1 MTTLR
6 VNEQNITTTNDEPAS
21 QGAEIPVVQ
30 VLENV
35 AQGLS
40 LEEIAAQW
48 PGVASADVKAAL
60 EHAIT
65 AIRQP
70 LVPAQESKSSDRV
83 RDNHALPE
91 MDLNKILVVD
101 DQPLNCRLVKQ
112 ILARSEFTLS
122 FASDGQEGLE
132 KARAELPFL
141 VLSDIMMP
149 RMDGFELCEKLKAD
163 DRTKDAAVIFVTA
176 HHRDAAMVSKG
187 LDMGADDYIYRPFQP
202 NELEARV
209 RAVARLKRAEMTARR
224 RAHVIARRNDE
235 LEFLNTL
242 ALAAT
247 SSLSLQESLA
257 PSMPKLAQLLGA
269 KAVALLLLDAHGAK
283 AHGAKAHGAKAH
295 GADAHR
301 ARAHVNI
308 TTHKGQSLATSVDF
322 CTEEELTLQTLVDQ
336 VPLVL
341 AEILDDSNG
350 SLDIVSPDACTI
362 STVPMISRD
371 QIIGAMG
378 VIHAE
383 GNILITEDMMLLNS
397 VAGIMSVANENARL
411 LAEVQEFNRHLEQM
425 VEERTRQLVEEKKK
439 TEAILAS
446 MADGLLVLDAENR
459 VLTANRT
466 AEEMLGF
473 RLGQLQGQPI
483 GEERLNSPLW
493 RCVNDMAASPEPIM
507 SALVELPDAAQTDS
521 SLSIQARSAK
531 IRDESGAAPRQAIGT
546 VIVLRDITAL
556 KEVERM
562 KTRFMAGVTHELKT
576 PLAVIRVHANNLS
589 TYHERL
595 PIPKQKEILGTI
607 QKQVILLERSVED
620 ILALTRLDAGAMEIE
635 REPVDL
641 GVLADEIVVSMRPL
655 AEPKQI
661 ALRWKKP
668 AAAVMTI
675 ADPRIITRVIRNLVD
690 NAIKYTPAGGM
701 VKVQTIPTT
710 IEGQP
715 YVEVQVKDTGMGVA
729 PEHQEQ
735 IFERFYRVDPSHTT
749 PGTGLG
755 LAIVKEIVEAH
766 SGVVKVESLPGVGS
780 TFTVTLPGI
789 DPET

>member
-1 MTTLR
+1 MTTLPI
-6 VNEQNITTTNDEPAS
+6 NEQNTTTNGEPAI
-21 QGAEIPVVQ
+21 QGTEIPVVQ

-35 AQGLS
+35 AQGLC
-40 LEEIAAQW
+40 LAEIAAQW
-48 PGVASADVKAAL
+48 PGVTPAGVKAAL

-70 LVPAQESKSSDRV
+70 LVSSLKPIPTDQA
-83 RDNHALPE
+83 RDSHSPPG

-149 RMDGFELCEKLKAD
+149 RMDGFDLCERLKAD
-163 DRTKDAAVIFVTA
+163 ERTKDAAVIFVTA

-202 NELEARV
+202 SELEARV
-209 RAVARLKRAEMTARR
+209 RAVARLKRAEMAARR

-235 LEFLNTL
+235 LEFLNAL

-247 SSLSLQESLA
+247 SSLSLQESFA
-257 PSMPKLAQLLGA
+257 PSMPKLSQLLGA
-269 KAVALLLLDAHGAK
+269 EAVALLLLEAHGANAHRAN
-283 AHGAKAHGAKAH
+283 AHGANAHGAN
-295 GADAHR
+295 
-301 ARAHVNI
+301 AHV
-308 TTHKGQSLATSVDF
+308 TTREGQSLSTSVDF
-322 CTEEELTLQTLVDQ
+322 RTEEDLTLQTFLEQ

-341 AEILDDSNG
+341 SEILDDSNSNLG
-350 SLDIVSPDACTI
+350 IASPNTCTI
-362 STVPMISRD
+362 SAVPMISRD

-383 GNILITEDMMLLNS
+383 GNVLITEDMMLLNS
-397 VAGIMSVANENARL
+397 VAGIMSVANENTRL

-459 VLTANRT
+459 VLAANRT
-466 AEEMLGF
+466 AEEMLDF
-473 RLGQLQGQPI
+473 RLSQLQGQTI
-483 GEERLNSPLW
+483 GEERLDSPLW
-493 RCVNDMAASPEPIM
+493 RCVNDMAASHEPTM
-507 SALVELPDAAQTDS
+507 SALVELPDAAQSDDL
-521 SLSIQARSAK
+521 LSIQAHSAK
-531 IRDESGAAPRQAIGT
+531 IRDESSDTPRQAIGT

-562 KTRFMAGVTHELKT
+562 KARFMAGVTHELKT

-595 PIPKQKEILGTI
+595 PIPKQKEMLCTI

-620 ILALTRLDAGAMEIE
+620 ILTLTRLDAGALEIE

-641 GVLADEIVVSMRPL
+641 RVLADEVVVSMRPL

-661 ALRWKKP
+661 ALHWKKP
-668 AAAVMTI
+668 AAAVMTMTN
-675 ADPRIITRVIRNLVD
+675 PRIIARVLRNLVD

-701 VKVQTIPTT
+701 VKVQTIP
-710 IEGQP
+710 IMIKGQP
-715 YVEVQVKDTGMGVA
+715 YVEIQVKDTGLGIA

-735 IFERFYRVDPSHTT
+735 IFERFYRVDSSHTI

-766 SGVVKVESLPGVGS
+766 GGVVKVASLPGAGS

-789 DPET
+789 DAET